1 VKEGLCRQARSCHR
15 VTGANETLSHFTLL
29 LTLSDTL
36 YRSAHKTRSNPNL
49 PKMAQPAPSDA
60 AAPAGLRVVHTVK
73 GESLIIA
80 IPLPPKAAPSAGL
93 RVVQAVKGESLIIA
107 IPRRSGA
114 DVSEPSSSAD
124 TSHIN
129 TILPTYDRA
138 FWERFTYTPILLKI
152 STVLRSIGLRQR
164 NSGPGIIRF
173 EFNNVIQL
181 ADAITNAAGRIP
193 ETLEELVDAAVDQNY
208 APLRE
213 DITDILHRFGNDIWR
228 AERPRPWLLD
238 ASNGKIEYR
247 KDLEFG
253 NATDDD
259 M

>member
-1 VKEGLCRQARSCHR
+1 MSPSQILPSRHR
-15 VTGANETLSHFTLL
+15 RKRNSVALYFTSHFVRYA
-29 LTLSDTL
+29 LSLRARDQIN
-36 YRSAHKTRSNPNL
+36 SNL
-49 PKMAQPAPSDA
+49 SKMAQPAPSEA
-60 AAPAGLRVVHTVK
+60 AAPAGLRVVQTVK
-73 GESLIIA
+73 GKSLIIA
-80 IPLPPKAAPSAGL
+80 IPLPPKAAPSTAPSASM

-124 TSHIN
+124 TSHTD

-138 FWERFTYTPILLKI
+138 FWGRFAYTPILLKI

-164 NSGPGIIRF
+164 NSGPGVIQF
-173 EFNNVIQL
+173 EFKNVDQL
-181 ADAITNAAGRIP
+181 ADSITNAAKRMP
-193 ETLEELVDAAVDQNY
+193 DTLEELVDAAVDQSY
-208 APLRE
+208 EPLRE

-228 AERPRPWLLD
+228 VERPRPWLLD
-238 ASNGKIEYR
+238 ASNGNAEYR

-253 NATDDD
+253 NVTDDD

>member
-1 VKEGLCRQARSCHR
+1 
-15 VTGANETLSHFTLL
+15 
-29 LTLSDTL
+29 
-36 YRSAHKTRSNPNL
+36 
-49 PKMAQPAPSDA
+49 MAQPAPSDA
-60 AAPAGLRVVHTVK
+60 AAPAGLRVVQTVQ

-80 IPLPPKAAPSAGL
+80 MPLPPKAAPSAGL

-114 DVSEPSSSAD
+114 SVSEPSDSAD
-124 TSHIN
+124 TSHMD

-138 FWERFTYTPILLKI
+138 FWERFAYTPILLKI
-152 STVLRSIGLRQR
+152 STVIRSIGLRQR
-164 NSGPGIIRF
+164 NTGPGIVRF
-173 EFNNVIQL
+173 EYNNVIQL
-181 ADAITNAAGRIP
+181 ADAITDAARRMPDTP
-193 ETLEELVDAAVDQNY
+193 EGLVDAAVDQNH

-228 AERPRPWLLD
+228 AERPRPWLLN
-238 ASNGKIEYR
+238 ASNNNVEYR

-253 NATDDD
+253 NATDDA

>member
-1 VKEGLCRQARSCHR
+1 VKERLCRQARFCQR
-15 VTGANETLSHFTLL
+15 VTGANETLSRFYLL

-60 AAPAGLRVVHTVK
+60 AAPAGLRVVQT
-73 GESLIIA
+73 
-80 IPLPPKAAPSAGL
+80 
-93 RVVQAVKGESLIIA
+93 VKGESLIIA

-114 DVSEPSSSAD
+114 SVSEPSSSAD
-124 TSHIN
+124 TSHID
-129 TILPTYDRA
+129 TTLPTYDRA
-138 FWERFTYTPILLKI
+138 FWERFAYTPGLLKI

-253 NATDDD
+253 NVTDDD